1 MSLIIFIL
9 LVILLWNLIKMV
21 KAKTDEINRRK
32 W

>member
-1 MSLIIFIL
+1 MSLVIFIL

-32 W
+32 